1 MLKKETLKKAYE
13 ILESRNYERICL
25 VAGICPECGEA
36 VEYTCRNTE
45 KSPVIEM
52 KYICLTCGYV
62 KEEWRLS
69 HNIDKEKSILKFKQK
84 IEELN
89 MEIGGNRIHVSVKDK
104 A

>member
-1 MLKKETLKKAYE
+1 MNKERLKKAYE

-36 VEYTCRNTE
+36 VKYTAEPTE
-45 KSPVIEM
+45 KSPVTEM
-52 KYICLTCGYV
+52 KYICLACDYV

-69 HNIDKEKSILKFKQK
+69 HNIDQEKSILKFKQK

-89 MEIGGNRIHVSVKDK
+89 MEIGGDRVHVSLKDK